1 MIDLQ
6 GKTAIITGAASGI
19 GLGLTRA
26 CISRDMSVVLSDVN
40 ETQLEATVTSL
51 ADAGANVIGVPCD
64 VRSADAVEALR
75 ESALSAFGAVN
86 LVCNNAGVGFSK
98 PMLETKSA
106 DWDLVLDI
114 NVRGVVNG
122 VDAFLPLLLE
132 QGEGHISATSSLS
145 GLVADPGLSLYNAS
159 KFAVAG
165 IMEALG
171 LELRDQGS
179 PVSAS
184 VLCPGPVA
192 TALASTSAAATGS
205 EWGDEVADYLARG
218 MAPDE
223 VGELAVTQII
233 EGRFWLL
240 PHPDLTFDLIDG
252 RIAAMKD
259 GGQLFEPEAAWT
271 EQQ

>member
-1 MIDLQ
+1 MVDLQ
-6 GKTAIITGAASGI
+6 HETAVITGAASGI
-19 GLGLTRA
+19 GLGLARA
-26 CISRDMSVVLSDVN
+26 CISRDMSVVLSDVD
-40 ETQLEATVTSL
+40 EAKLEATVTSL
-51 ADAGANVIGVPCD
+51 ANAGANVIGVPCD

-75 ESALSAFGAVN
+75 DSALSAFGAVH
-86 LVCNNAGVGFSK
+86 LVCNNAGVGFSR
-98 PMLETKSA
+98 PMLETDSA

-122 VDAFLPLLLE
+122 VDAFLPLFLD

-171 LELRDQGS
+171 LELLEQGS

-192 TALASTSAAATGS
+192 TALATTSATVTGS
-205 EWGDEVADYLARG
+205 TWGQEVSDYLARG
-218 MAPDE
+218 MAPDD
-223 VGELAVTQII
+223 VGELAIAQIA

-240 PHPDLTFDLIDG
+240 PHPGLTFNLIDG
-252 RIAAMKD
+252 RIAALKD
-259 GGQLFEPEAAWT
+259 GGQLFEPEVAWT
-271 EQQ
+271 DEA